1 LGVTPVSEVAIRVE
15 GLSKRFSIG
24 ASQAHRTLGEA
35 LSAAFRAP
43 LRSLVNRARPRDS
56 IWALR
61 DVDFK
66 VQRGEV
72 IGVVG
77 RNGAGKSTLLKI
89 LSRITAPTAGRVEL
103 RGRVGS
109 LLEVGTGF
117 HPELTGRENIE
128 LNGAILGMR
137 RAEIRSRMDEI
148 VSFSGVEK
156 FLETPVKRYSTGMR
170 MRLAFAVAAHL
181 EPEILLVDEVLAVG
195 DAEFQRKCLGKM
207 SEVAKGG
214 RTVLFVSHNMAAVK
228 HLCDRAILLT
238 GGELAL
244 DGSVSDVI
252 RGYLSDP
259 EPWTPREPGDD
270 GVVELVDLRLVDP
283 AGEPLD
289 RVMCGESFSITLDL
303 QSKRPLKRTVVQV
316 ALTGSLGERVSVL
329 NSAIAGEEF
338 TLPAERSRVRCSIAD
353 FSLVPGVYDVEIK
366 VLVGGEM
373 LFFDPRAGRLTV
385 ENGDFFGTGRL
396 APAGWAGQCLL
407 KQTWKLES

>member
-1 LGVTPVSEVAIRVE
+1 
-15 GLSKRFSIG
+15 
-24 ASQAHRTLGEA
+24 
-35 LSAAFRAP
+35 
-43 LRSLVNRARPRDS
+43 
-56 IWALR
+56 
-61 DVDFK
+61 
-66 VQRGEV
+66 
-72 IGVVG
+72 
-77 RNGAGKSTLLKI
+77 
-89 LSRITAPTAGRVEL
+89 
-103 RGRVGS
+103 
-109 LLEVGTGF
+109 
-117 HPELTGRENIE
+117 
-128 LNGAILGMR
+128 
-137 RAEIRSRMDEI
+137 
-148 VSFSGVEK
+148 
-156 FLETPVKRYSTGMR
+156 
-170 MRLAFAVAAHL
+170 
-181 EPEILLVDEVLAVG
+181 
-195 DAEFQRKCLGKM
+195 
-207 SEVAKGG
+207 
-214 RTVLFVSHNMAAVK
+214 MAAVK

-270 GVVELVDLRLVDP
+270 GVVELVDLRLVDT
-283 AGEPLD
+283 AGKPLD

-303 QSKRPLKRTVVQV
+303 QSKRSLKRTVVQV